1 MLGDWGEPRHMAV
14 KNSRF
19 LDVLPEAMVFIS
31 HLMRIDGECIPDP
44 EAK

>member
-1 MLGDWGEPRHMAV
+1 MLGGRGERRHMAV

-19 LDVLPEAMVFIS
+19 LDVLPAAMVFIS
-31 HLMRIDGECIPDP
+31 HLMRLDGECIPDP